1 MYFCGS
7 KYNKNILYYIIMK
20 LNFILLAMTTVVC
33 ATFAQQRNVNQDE
46 SKVPA
51 FVLPEVLLSASG
63 EKITTSEQWEKTR
76 RPELLHLF
84 STLVYGEPLTAS
96 SNINVRYETLHE
108 NPNALNGKAICKQ
121 VKIILSNNRLAR
133 EIYLLMYLPKTPK
146 ENIPVF
152 LSYNF
157 NGNHTVQPDPAIII
171 SPSIAKISSK
181 DQNPER
187 GGQSSRWNVEMITDE
202 GFAVITVC
210 YHDVFPDRKDLI
222 DESILPL
229 YDDYAAKKGS
239 AHTGQAIGAWAK
251 GYSIVM
257 DYIASDKTFDA
268 KRVAL
273 MGHSRQGKA
282 ALWTGALDTRFAIVI
297 SNNSGCGGAA
307 LSKRRFGETVDLIT
321 TSFPHWFC
329 PAFTGFAGKEEDL
342 PIDQHELIALIAPRP
357 VYIASAEEDLWADPK
372 GEFLG
377 GVHAGPVY
385 HLYGLKGLETTTTPP
400 VNSPVMNHI
409 GYHIRSG
416 VHDVTDYDWKR
427 YIEFAK
433 KHLF

>member
-1 MYFCGS
+1 
-7 KYNKNILYYIIMK
+7 MK
-20 LNFILLAMTTVVC
+20 RNFILLTMALVVF

-46 SKVPA
+46 SKVPV
-51 FVLPEVLLSASG
+51 FLLPDALINAAG
-63 EKITTSEQWEKTR
+63 EKITTSDQWEKSR
-76 RPELLHLF
+76 RPELLNLF
-84 STLVYGEPLTAS
+84 SKLIYGDPLTS
-96 SNINVRYETLHE
+96 SSKIGVSYETLRE

-121 VKIILSNNRLAR
+121 VKIGLSNNNVVR
-133 EIYLLMYLPKTPK
+133 EIYLLIYLPKTLN

-157 NGNHTVQPDPAIII
+157 NGNHTVHSDPEILI
-171 SPSIAKISSK
+171 SPSLAKVSTQ
-181 DQNPER
+181 DQNLER
-187 GGQSSRWNVEMITDE
+187 GSQSSRWNVEMIVNE
-202 GFAVITVC
+202 GFAVITAC
-210 YHDVFPDRKDLI
+210 YHDVFPDQKDLK

-229 YDDYAAKKGS
+229 YDDYATKKTDIH
-239 AHTGQAIGAWAK
+239 AGQAIGAWAK
-251 GYSIVM
+251 GYSIMM
-257 DYIASDKTFDA
+257 DYIVSDKIFDA
-268 KRVAL
+268 QKVVL

-307 LSKRRFGETVDLIT
+307 LSKRKFGETVALIT

-329 PAFTGFAGKEEDL
+329 PTFTGYAGKEEDL

-377 GVHAGPVY
+377 GFYAGPVY
-385 HLYGLKGLETTTTPP
+385 HLYGLKGLETATMPP
-400 VNSPVMNHI
+400 VNSPIMNHI

-416 VHDVTDYDWKR
+416 MHDVTDYDWKC